1 VQSEIVIIGGGVVGL
16 ACAMECARG
25 GFSTLL
31 VERHESFGHE
41 TSSRNSE
48 VIHSGIYYPTGSLK
62 ARLCV
67 AANHNLYTECER
79 AGVWSKRCGKLI
91 VAVVADEIPELEK
104 LYNRGVENAVEGLR
118 LLGPQEVKKL
128 EPHIEAVAAIFL
140 PTTGIIDSHEL
151 MKAYLVEAQSHGAD
165 VAFGIEYLACERRN
179 GQYQLRMKD
188 VTGEKVEVES
198 RIIINTAG
206 LWSDKVAATFGI
218 DIDAAGYRM
227 HHNRGHYFTV
237 SSTKSKLVSH
247 LVYPMPHTHLVSIGV
262 HITIDKAGQVKLG
275 PDTEYLDP
283 SIPEDQWY
291 KFDESRKNRFFDAV
305 RGYFPAL
312 EYNDLS
318 PGQVGVRPKLAGS
331 ESKIMDFIINEES
344 DKGFPGIVNLIGIE
358 SPGLTCAREIARE
371 VVSRIH
377 N

>member
-1 VQSEIVIIGGGVVGL
+1 VRSEIVIIGGGVVGL
-16 ACAMECARG
+16 ACAAESALAG
-25 GFSTLL
+25 YSTLL

-62 ARLCV
+62 AQLCV
-67 AANHNLYTECER
+67 TANHNLYAECER

-91 VAVVADEIPELEK
+91 VAVSADEVSDLEQ
-104 LYNRGVENAVEGLR
+104 LYRRGIENGVEGLR
-118 LLGPQEVKKL
+118 LLDQKEIKKL
-128 EPHIEAVAAIFL
+128 EPHIEATAAIVL

-151 MKAYLVEAQSHGAD
+151 MKAYFHEARSHGAD
-165 VAFGIEYLACERRN
+165 IAFGIEYLGCDQRD
-179 GQYQLRMKD
+179 GQYQLRLKD

-198 RIIINTAG
+198 RIIINAAG

-227 HHNRGHYFTV
+227 HHNRGHYYTV

-247 LVYPMPHTHLVSIGV
+247 LIYPIPHKHLVSIGI

-275 PDTEYLDP
+275 PDTEYLDA
-283 SIPEDQWY
+283 SIPEDRWY
-291 KFDESRKNRFFDAV
+291 IFDESRKNRFYDAV
-305 RGYFPAL
+305 RRYFPAL
-312 EYNDLS
+312 EPSDLS

-331 ESKIMDFIINEES
+331 ENKIMDFIIHEES
-344 DKGFPGIVNLIGIE
+344 DKGFPGVVNLIGIE

-371 VVSRIH
+371 VLSRIH
-377 N
+377 K